1 MTPLEKPPLPMENRP
16 PIRFQP
22 QGRSMHPFIRP
33 GDRVTIR
40 LLAEEAGRRYRP
52 GDCVVFRDRWERWL
66 IHRVIG
72 RGRGPNI
79 ILTKGDA
86 LPRPDSPVEMERLAG
101 MVCSLER
108 PGSGRIYLLDRP
120 GARFL
125 GRVIAILS
133 RCETVVLSLGG
144 RAPAAGRNGILI
156 RLIKT
161 PRWLLT
167 RLFFP

>member
-1 MTPLEKPPLPMENRP
+1 MEDRP

-22 QGRSMHPFIRP
+22 QGRSMHPFLRP
-33 GDRVTIR
+33 GDQVTVR

-72 RGRGPNI
+72 RGPGPEEFM
-79 ILTKGDA
+79 TKGDA
-86 LPRPDSPVEMERLAG
+86 LPRPDGPVRKERLAG
-101 MVCSLER
+101 RVVSLER
-108 PGSGRIYLLDRP
+108 AGSGRAYLLDRP

-125 GRVIAILS
+125 GMAIALLS
-133 RCETVVLSLGG
+133 CCEGAVFAQAGQGADGVL
-144 RAPAAGRNGILI
+144 A
-156 RLIKT
+156 RLVKS